1 LRGENLDFEYIL
13 NLAAAQGVEKEVSK
27 NVDDEFET
35 YQETFAEF
43 LKEESAKAM
52 ENFLAR

>member
-1 LRGENLDFEYIL
+1 MEDTIEYIL
-13 NLAAAQGVEKEVSK
+13 NLAATQGVEREISK
-27 NVDDEFET
+27 QRDDFES

-52 ENFLAR
+52 EIFLAK

>member
-1 LRGENLDFEYIL
+1 MDFEYIL
-13 NLAAAQGVEKEVSK
+13 SLAAAQGVEKEISK

-43 LKEESAKAM
+43 LREESAKAM
-52 ENFLAR
+52 EIFLAK

>member
-1 LRGENLDFEYIL
+1 MRGENLDFEYIL
-13 NLAAAQGVEKEVSK
+13 SLAAAQGVEKEISK

-43 LKEESAKAM
+43 LREESAKAM
-52 ENFLAR
+52 EIFLAK

>member
-1 LRGENLDFEYIL
+1 MDFEYIL
-13 NLAAAQGVEKEVSK
+13 SLTAAQGVEKEVSK

-52 ENFLAR
+52 EILLAR